1 MLIFKVVPAS
11 INPSVPIFIT
21 HLPLYSIFQHPL
33 RPKYVPQV
41 DKSKDVS
48 FSTAFLRFSCTLFS
62 KYEAEIEIERERGR
76 DKDLDISRIEK
87 WFYIIKQIEVITA
100 AYPQSTNCAHS
111 ASLWC
116 QRLQTVADDLITV
129 SQWCKCCRAIVAI
142 HKPFSW
148 MQSSEKSETALLFHS
163 IVL

>member
-1 MLIFKVVPAS
+1 MCLRLIV
-11 INPSVPIFIT
+11 
-21 HLPLYSIFQHPL
+21 QGC
-33 RPKYVPQV
+33 
-41 DKSKDVS
+41 VS

-148 MQSSEKSETALLFHS
+148 MQSSEKSETALIFHS
-163 IVL
+163 IFCNLFPSFCFSPPTDMFYHLILLHLWWKI